1 MVPPSCSTSQRQD
14 AVAAEQMLRD
24 MLTSPAEAAERHAPV
39 DAPASDTIRRCLCP
53 IQSECAYALHQHTE
67 TISIQAFKTTA
78 TVCLSAVVP

>member
-24 MLTSPAEAAERHAPV
+24 ILTSPADAAERHAPV
-39 DAPASDTIRRCLCP
+39 DAPASDTIRRCSCP
-53 IQSECAYALHQHTE
+53 LQSECDYTLHQRTV

-78 TVCLSAVVP
+78 MVCLSAVVP